1 MGINDAIFEARSL
14 FHLGFNILFYL
25 QPFHGKKRVT
35 FPYVSGLHFFFGGS
49 FVNECYAHSVFDCRI
64 FLDHLDGKGVTE
76 VGVTGVSLGGLASGL
91 LAAVE
96 PRLQFSVPRMPM
108 VNLADN
114 LIRGSN
120 RYHEPRIHFAANCAS
135 IGCPALLT
143 EAFEAD
149 KLESQLDK
157 ATRVFLRDRNRNR
170 LKDSDYF

>member
-1 MGINDAIFEARSL
+1 
-14 FHLGFNILFYL
+14 
-25 QPFHGKKRVT
+25 
-35 FPYVSGLHFFFGGS
+35 
-49 FVNECYAHSVFDCRI
+49 
-64 FLDHLDGKGVTE
+64 
-76 VGVTGVSLGGLASGL
+76 
-91 LAAVE
+91 
-96 PRLQFSVPRMPM
+96 MPM

-157 ATRVFLRDRNRNR
+157 ATRVFLRDRSRNR
-170 LKDSDYF
+170 LKDGDYF